1 MASTAPSQG
10 PASGAAGTGSASAAG
25 PSAAPAA
32 GAPAAAPGAGGPG
45 GGGAAT
51 GPKGGKKK
59 GAQGAGAQG
68 VGGAPKPKVVRKK
81 KPSAKAGGGG
91 GGGAASR
98 QQLLQEAKQAQAKL
112 QQHRS
117 LLAGMKT
124 DPLWLYRI
132 EDVLPA
138 ISEPNAM
145 VGKTTVLPEQVQVI
159 ENAIRQTGLHKSD
172 LSPQA
177 MACLLEQ
184 ARRYALEL
192 LTDAQD
198 YAHVAS
204 VAHPA
209 QDISKADLLLA
220 AEMRA
225 DHPVAIS
232 SQLPKLNV
240 TATRVNRVPLPPL
253 RSHCFSGVVLPPTE
267 HQVTGRTFDLIH
279 AGQVARRMVQ
289 ETPKTKSGKS
299 TGGASDA
306 ASAAAGGGGNASGAA
321 ASSYGASRGR
331 QIPIKLKPAAAAA
344 AAPAAPSA
352 PTAPGGAGS

>member
-1 MASTAPSQG
+1 VAAAVPAPTAASTTA
-10 PASGAAGTGSASAAG
+10 ASTGGAAGA
-25 PSAAPAA
+25 
-32 GAPAAAPGAGGPG
+32 GAGG
-45 GGGAAT
+45 AA
-51 GPKGGKKK
+51 PKGGKKK
-59 GAQGAGAQG
+59 GVQGAGAQA
-68 VGGAPKPKVVRKK
+68 GGAPKPKAVRKK
-81 KPSAKAGGGG
+81 KPSAKAGGTGG
-91 GGGAASR
+91 ASAASR
-98 QQLLQEAKQAQAKL
+98 QQLLQDAKQAQAKL

-177 MACLLEQ
+177 VACLLEQ

-204 VAHPA
+204 AGHPA

-240 TATRVNRVPLPPL
+240 SATRVNRVPLPPL
-253 RSHCFSGVVLPPTE
+253 PTHCFSGIVLPPKE
-267 HQVTGRTFDLIH
+267 HQVTGRTFDVIH

-289 ETPKTKSGKS
+289 EAPKMKSKS
-299 TGGASDA
+299 SVDA
-306 ASAAAGGGGNASGAA
+306 TSAAAGSAGGSGGSGNASVSGAS

-331 QIPIKLKPAAAAA
+331 QIPIKLKPAAAPAA
-344 AAPAAPSA
+344 ASAAPPA
-352 PTAPGGAGS
+352 PNAP

>member
-1 MASTAPSQG
+1 MSGIAPSQA
-10 PASGAAGTGSASAAG
+10 PASGAGTSGAPAPVAGGPTAA
-25 PSAAPAA
+25 AAPPAASTTAASTGGAA
-32 GAPAAAPGAGGPG
+32 GAGGV
-45 GGGAAT
+45 A
-51 GPKGGKKK
+51 PKGGKKK
-59 GAQGAGAQG
+59 GAQGAGAQA
-68 VGGAPKPKVVRKK
+68 GGAPKPKAVRKK
-81 KPSAKAGGGG
+81 KPSAKAGGPGG
-91 GGGAASR
+91 AGAASR
-98 QQLLQEAKQAQAKL
+98 QQLLQDSKQAQAKL

-177 MACLLEQ
+177 VACLLEQ

-204 VAHPA
+204 AGHPA

-240 TATRVNRVPLPPL
+240 SATRVNRVPLPPL
-253 RSHCFSGVVLPPTE
+253 PTHCFSGIVLPPKE
-267 HQVTGRTFDLIH
+267 QQVTGRTFDVIQ

-289 ETPKTKSGKS
+289 DAPKMKRKSS
-299 TGGASDA
+299 VDA
-306 ASAAAGGGGNASGAA
+306 TSAAAGAGGSGNASGSG

-331 QIPIKLKPAAAAA
+331 QIPIKLKPAAAPAA
-344 AAPAAPSA
+344 ASAAPPA
-352 PTAPGGAGS
+352 PTAP